1 MSNSLGAFVD
11 VDPQISHDAEE
22 SVWSANPP
30 SAAAALT
37 VTAAAA
43 EAVIISYIGVGAT
56 SPIIT
61 LLLVP
66 PLTRDSRASRK
77 LC

>member
-1 MSNSLGAFVD
+1 MTNSLGAFIE
-11 VDPQISHDAEE
+11 VDPKIPHDAEE
-22 SVWSANPP
+22 SVRSANPP
-30 SAAAALT
+30 LAAAALT

-66 PLTRDSRASRK
+66 PLTRASRK